1 MKIELR
7 NVTKTYGR
15 AANLKTAVDSV
26 SWEAEGG
33 EIFGLLGPN
42 GAGKTTMIRMMLDI
56 IRPDQ
61 GEILL
66 DGHPEGNRTIEFKQR
81 IGYLPEERGLYK
93 KRKVLD
99 VMIYFAAL
107 KGIDRSTAKKRAFEM
122 LERFE
127 LTDWAYKKIE
137 DLSKG
142 MSQKIQIATCVLHN
156 PDIVVLDEPFS
167 GLDPVNVRLVR
178 ETIHDLKGKDKLV
191 FLSTH
196 MMSEVEALCDRI
208 FMINQGRQ
216 VLYGSLEEIKKS
228 FTEHEVVVDHDAE
241 PEGLSCVASIKTSRI
256 GKCVFLQPGKTP
268 HDLMAEM
275 AAEQRAFKRFEE
287 ASTPIEDIFVSVV
300 QKDGPNGSGSL
311 EAESETSKAESLES
325 ESAEASVEDSL
336 VGGEQE
342 SK

>member
-1 MKIELR
+1 MQPFTAGRIAEGLRSGYNHRMKIELK

-15 AANLKTAVDSV
+15 APQKKIAVDSV
-26 SWEAEGG
+26 SWHADGG

-56 IRPDQ
+56 IRPDEGQ
-61 GEILL
+61 ILL
-66 DGHPEGNRTIEFKQR
+66 NGDDNENRTLEFKQR

-107 KGIDRSTAKKRAFEM
+107 KGLDRATAKQRAGEM

-127 LTDWAYKKIE
+127 MTQWANKKIE

-142 MSQKIQIATCVLHN
+142 MSQKIQIATCVLHE

-167 GLDPVNVRLVR
+167 GLDPVNVRIVR
-178 ETIHDLKGKDKLV
+178 DTILELKGKDKLV

-208 FMINQGRQ
+208 FMINNGQQ
-216 VLYGSLEEIKKS
+216 VLYGPLEEIKQS
-228 FTEHEVVVDHDAE
+228 YTDYEVVMDQDAQ
-241 PEGLSCVASIKTSRI
+241 PEGLDSVESVRETRM
-256 GKCVFLQPGKTP
+256 GKCVHLREGKTT

-275 AAEQRAFKRFEE
+275 AAHQRDFKRIEE
-287 ASTPIEDIFVSVV
+287 ASTPIEDIFVAVV
-300 QKDGPNGSGSL
+300 NQQK
-311 EAESETSKAESLES
+311 
-325 ESAEASVEDSL
+325 
-336 VGGEQE
+336 EQQ
-342 SK
+342 SHD

>member
-1 MKIELR
+1 MKIELQ

-15 AANLKTAVDSV
+15 GDNLKVAVDEV
-26 SWEAEGG
+26 SWEAQGG

-61 GEILL
+61 GSILL
-66 DGHPEGNRTIEFKQR
+66 DGLPDGNKTLEFKKR

-107 KGIDRSTAKKRAFEM
+107 KGLDRQTAKHRAMEM
-122 LERFE
+122 LEKFE
-127 LTDWAYKKIE
+127 LTQWANKKIE

-142 MSQKIQIATCVLHN
+142 MGQKIQIATCVLHQ

-208 FMINQGRQ
+208 FMINGGRQ
-216 VLYGSLEEIKKS
+216 VLYGRLDEIKKS
-228 FTEHEVVVDHDAE
+228 YTEHEVVLDLQAQ
-241 PEGLSCVASIKTSRI
+241 PEGLACVEKIKTTEA
-256 GKCVFLQPGKTP
+256 GKCVFLKSGKSM

-275 AAEQRAFKRFEE
+275 AAEKRPFKRFEE

-300 QKDGPNGSGSL
+300 QKRDDLQVG
-311 EAESETSKAESLES
+311 EATS
-325 ESAEASVEDSL
+325 
-336 VGGEQE
+336 
-342 SK
+342 